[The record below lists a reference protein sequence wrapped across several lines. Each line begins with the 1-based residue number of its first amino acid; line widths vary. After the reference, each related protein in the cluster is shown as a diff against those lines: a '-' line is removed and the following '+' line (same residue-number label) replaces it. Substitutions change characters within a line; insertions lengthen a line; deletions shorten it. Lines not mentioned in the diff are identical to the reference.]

1 MRKINFTT
9 HEHYHV
15 YNRGVDGRAIFP
27 TPQDIK
33 RFYQSL
39 IEFNTLL
46 PIGSIYENTFRRDKH
61 PHDTLALPKDRL
73 VNFICYCLNPNH
85 FHLILEQVGEKGIE
99 KFMHRLG
106 VGYSK
111 YFNQKYKRVGS
122 LFQGT
127 FKAIHIDSNKY
138 LLHLSAYINLN
149 NKVHQFGNLVSK
161 SSWEEYTRRTSQTGK
176 TPGGICE
183 KGLILD
189 QFGTQGEYKEFA
201 ISSLKSIKERKE
213 TMREF
218 LLEDV
223 AH

>member
-1 MRKINFTT
+1 MRKIDFTT
-9 HEHYHV
+9 HEYYHI
-15 YNRGVDGRAIFP
+15 YNRGVDGRVIFP
-27 TPQDIK
+27 VPQDIK

-46 PIGSIYENTFRRDKH
+46 PIGSIYENTFRKDGHARDMLD
-61 PHDTLALPKDRL
+61 PPQDRL

-85 FHLILEQVGEKGIE
+85 FHLILEQVSERGIE

-127 FKAIHIDSNKY
+127 FKAIHVSSNEY

-149 NKVHQFGNLVSK
+149 NKIHKV
-161 SSWEEYTRRTSQTGK
+161 
-176 TPGGICE
+176 
-183 KGLILD
+183 
-189 QFGTQGEYKEFA
+189 
-201 ISSLKSIKERKE
+201 
-213 TMREF
+213 
-218 LLEDV
+218 
-223 AH
+223 